1 MRENDGRKLDHRT
14 LEALRLRAVDQVAQ
28 GAHPEDVAAALGM
41 HRKTVYGWLA
51 KARSGGREALAAKPL
66 PGRPSKLSGAQM
78 RRIYDLVIGSDP
90 RQLEF
95 EFALWTREMIR
106 ELIRREFGVGLSAV
120 GVGRMLKGLGLSA
133 QRPLWRAWQ
142 ADPDK
147 VAAWKDTEY
156 RQIAAQAAKAGATIY
171 FSDEASVRSDYHAGT
186 TWAPVGKTPVVR
198 STGARFSVNMIS
210 AVSAKGALRFSI
222 VEGTLTSAKF
232 IDFCKRLLHDAPGPV
247 FLILDGHPVHR
258 SKAVS
263 AFAASTSG
271 QLRLFR
277 IPSYSP
283 QLNPD
288 EWVWKNIK
296 HDRVGRTSVSGP
308 DQFKALAVK
317 ALRRLQRMPHI
328 VRGSSQTPTW
338 PTSPRPP
345 DHNPPELRVDLPKS
359 SFVSSCSAPCRMPRG
374 RTLRRTTV
382 SRDSPVL

>member
-41 HRKTVYGWLA
+41 HRTTVYGWLA
-51 KARSGGREALAAKPL
+51 KARSGGREALAARPV
-66 PGRPSKLSGAQM
+66 PGRPRKLSGTQM
-78 RRIYDLVIGSDP
+78 RRVYDLVVGSDP
-90 RQLEF
+90 RQLQF

-106 ELIRREFGVGLSAV
+106 ELIRREFGVALSV
-120 GVGRMLKGLGLSA
+120 VSVGRLLKALGLSP

-142 ADPDK
+142 ADPDRI
-147 VAAWKDTEY
+147 AAWKGTEY
-156 RQIAAQAAKAGATIY
+156 PQIAAEAAKAGATIY

-186 TWAPVGKTPVVR
+186 TWAPVGRTPVVR

-210 AVSAKGALRFSI
+210 AISAQGALRFSI
-222 VEGTLTSAKF
+222 VEGTLTAAKF

-258 SKAVS
+258 SKAVTS
-263 AFAASTSG
+263 YAASTNG

-296 HDRVGRTSVSGP
+296 HDRVGRTSVTGP

-328 VRGSSQTPTW
+328 VRGFFAA
-338 PTSPRPP
+338 P
-345 DHNPPELRVDLPKS
+345 DL
-359 SFVSSCSAPCRMPRG
+359 AYITQAG
-374 RTLRRTTV
+374 
-382 SRDSPVL
+382 

>member
-14 LEALRLRAVDQVAQ
+14 LEALRLRAVDQVEQ

-41 HRKTVYGWLA
+41 HRKTVYGWIA
-51 KARSGGREALAAKPL
+51 KARAGGREALKARPV
-66 PGRPSKLSGAQM
+66 PGRPTKLSGAQL
-78 RRIYDLVIGSDP
+78 RKIYDLVVGSDP

-106 ELIRREFGVGLSAV
+106 ELIRREFGVAMSV
-120 GVGRMLKGLGLSA
+120 VSVGRMLKALGLSP

-147 VAAWKDTEY
+147 VAAWKSTEY
-156 RQIAAQAAKAGATIY
+156 PKIAAEAATVGATVY

-186 TWAPVGKTPVVR
+186 TWAPVGKTPAVR
-198 STGARFSVNMIS
+198 TTGARFSVNMIS
-210 AVSAKGALRFSI
+210 AISAQGALRFSI

-263 AFAASTSG
+263 AFAASTDG

-296 HDRVGRTSVSGP
+296 HDRVGRTSVAGP

-317 ALRRLQRMPHI
+317 ALRRLQRMPHV
-328 VRGSSQTPTW
+328 VRGFFAD
-338 PTSPRPP
+338 P
-345 DHNPPELRVDLPKS
+345 DL
-359 SFVSSCSAPCRMPRG
+359 AYI
-374 RTLRRTTV
+374 TQAA
-382 SRDSPVL
+382 